1 VLTIDE
7 RIKEDGTRE
16 LVTLDV
22 EAGELVLTVGSEC
35 MRLPV
40 EALDRVM
47 ARYGK
52 PLAPE
57 ILLDGPSLHAGGG
70 RVLYGLRHLARYDV
84 IARDYVTY
92 SVPGHDAL
100 CALATTVAGA
110 LAHLGR
116 AYRDGTGGAP

>member
-84 IARDYVTY
+84 IARDYLVWSTPVQEPLAELAVSVTA
-92 SVPGHDAL
+92 AL
-100 CALATTVAGA
+100 LHLAKVA
-110 LAHLGR
+110 R
-116 AYRDGTGGAP
+116 A